1 MSNLIRLYTQNN
13 CPYCDIMKKK
23 LDSWGM
29 NYETINISEEAYAS
43 GREFLRS
50 NGHRTVP
57 QLYYRNV
64 HLNKVDTVDF
74 TKQIMFK
81 EMMLAYD
88 ENENDSGVEMFG

>member
-1 MSNLIRLYTQNN
+1 MSNSIRLYTQND
-13 CPYCDIMKKK
+13 CPYCVMMKKK
-23 LDSWGM
+23 LDSWGL
-29 NYETINISEEAYAS
+29 NYETINISYDNDAKM
-43 GREFLRS
+43 FLKE

-74 TKQIMFK
+74 TNNIMFK

-88 ENENDSGVEMFG
+88 NYDNDSGVEMFG